1 MTNFVQLGS
10 QNNIPE
16 WITDTATK
24 VQEVFGDNG
33 HEFILIPCVNPKNID
48 DKELR
53 SGKYLVGTVM
63 TDVDDVTEFCICM
76 AGAISAYSK
85 SAKKGTQNKAMV
97 LMGEQILDILKD
109 VAKLDEKRGR
119 NE

>member
-10 QNNIPE
+10 QKNIPE
-16 WITDTATK
+16 WITDTSTK
-24 VQEVFGDNG
+24 VQKVFGDNG
-33 HEFILIPCVNPKNID
+33 HEFILIPCANPKNID
-48 DKELR
+48 DKALKE
-53 SGKYLVGTVM
+53 GKYLVGTVM

-85 SAKKGTQNKAMV
+85 SAKRGTQDKAMV
-97 LMGEQILDILKD
+97 LMGEQILSILKD
-109 VAKLDEKRGR
+109 VAKFDEKRGK